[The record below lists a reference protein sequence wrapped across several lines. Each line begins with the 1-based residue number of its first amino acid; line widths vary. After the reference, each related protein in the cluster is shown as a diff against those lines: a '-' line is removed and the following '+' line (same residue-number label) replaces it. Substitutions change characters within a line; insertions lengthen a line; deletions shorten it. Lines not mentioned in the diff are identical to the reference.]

1 MEHIDA
7 GKLDE
12 RVAVLALAEDPKET
26 FAWKQ
31 IRLTWA
37 RAELSTRKN
46 VWSAYG
52 VGATGVTFTLR
63 RQDLTLAHALS
74 WRGQHC
80 FLTAISPFGRNH
92 LKVEAALVEV
102 VQCRAA
108 ADMAAGRSGELNR
121 PALTPGGA
129 ISFPGVVTEKYQRS
143 REETPHTTVETGLIL
158 NVPKA
163 VPVLA
168 EGRIV
173 AIDGPAAGSYE
184 IQAVHC
190 LDPNRAEYEILR
202 RKDA

>member
-1 MEHIDA
+1 MVEHIDA
-7 GKLDE
+7 GRLDE
-12 RVAVLALAEDPKET
+12 RVAVLALAEDPKGT

-92 LKVEAALVEV
+92 LKVEAALVRIS
-102 VQCRAA
+102 QC
-108 ADMAAGRSGELNR
+108 ADEDGTVRF
-121 PALTPGGA
+121 PASMTEKYLGHEQREPYAVNILRHVLVTPKAIQLTPGKLA
-129 ISFPGVVTEKYQRS
+129 VVDGVEWHVKV
-143 REETPHTTVETGLIL
+143 PHT
-158 NVPKA
+158 
-163 VPVLA
+163 
-168 EGRIV
+168 
-173 AIDGPAAGSYE
+173 
-184 IQAVHC
+184 
-190 LDPNRAEYEILR
+190 LDPWHNEYEIEREVDL
-202 RKDA
+202 